1 MSRRNFYSIYINLFI
16 ILIYLTSL
24 AATNFHHTDP
34 SQAEVEY
41 VDWVTG
47 VQVVFCKDTFVT
59 QADIENNFKKS
70 IVNVLNKHC
79 RNSTACGLRKPVSFT
94 PQNIIFMEGFPRR
107 EYEAINFRFL
117 IVLPTESIPL
127 KKISKPLLHKQYSS
141 DAFKKFLVEEI
152 TNKLGW
158 HVLYFEKYPKYDRI
172 TEFMNVALI
181 PIALTA
187 GLLMICLA
195 YWSTCLNSVAF
206 NNGDWIVSGASG
218 GKNAALRRT
227 MEIINEQEA
236 FFNQYLKER
245 QYYENF
251 SNKENDEKKKDFH
264 EMEINNIPQFSKGK
278 EKKDC
283 RTVKNFPGN
292 ESYEMQEWNK
302 EANRVSDN
310 HLSTIPEENV
320 EKNPPVYKNDNKDV
334 VIRISR
340 NNSDSSLLTQ
350 EQEAQLF
357 AKIQERNRRRISV
370 LNFNPDVLKEIKRM
384 KRHHIHRNSMFSMP
398 SPKRKSICSPKQK
411 HWKTGS
417 IMFNF
422 MRKK

>member
-1 MSRRNFYSIYINLFI
+1 MSRQISYNIYYLFI
-16 ILIYLTSL
+16 ILTYFVSL
-24 AATNFHHTDP
+24 IKTNFHHTDP

-59 QADIENNFKKS
+59 QADIENNFKKA

-79 RNSTACGLRKPVSFT
+79 HNSTACGLKKPVTFT

-117 IVLPTESIPL
+117 IVLPTESIPM

-172 TEFMNVALI
+172 TEFMNIALI

-195 YWSTCLNSVAF
+195 YWSTCLNSIAF

-227 MEIINEQEA
+227 MEIISEQEA
-236 FFNQYLKER
+236 FFDQYLKEK

-251 SNKENDEKKKDFH
+251 SNKDNEDKKKDNQI
-264 EMEINNIPQFSKGK
+264 MTITNISQFSKGK
-278 EKKDC
+278 DKKDS
-283 RTVKNFPGN
+283 RSVKNFPGKL
-292 ESYEMQEWNK
+292 QK
-302 EANRVSDN
+302 
-310 HLSTIPEENV
+310 
-320 EKNPPVYKNDNKDV
+320 
-334 VIRISR
+334 VILI
-340 NNSDSSLLTQ
+340 D
-350 EQEAQLF
+350 
-357 AKIQERNRRRISV
+357 
-370 LNFNPDVLKEIKRM
+370 IK
-384 KRHHIHRNSMFSMP
+384 SF
-398 SPKRKSICSPKQK
+398 
-411 HWKTGS
+411 
-417 IMFNF
+417 
-422 MRKK
+422 